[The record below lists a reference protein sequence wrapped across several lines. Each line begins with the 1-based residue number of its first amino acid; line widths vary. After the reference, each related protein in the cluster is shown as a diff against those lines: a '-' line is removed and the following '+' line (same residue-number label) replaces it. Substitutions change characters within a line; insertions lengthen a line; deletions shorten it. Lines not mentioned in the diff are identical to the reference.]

1 MPVFDVVIRS
11 EAEVG
16 VKEFIDHC
24 TTEELKELVEY
35 LVELKLV
42 NSK

>member
-1 MPVFDVVIRS
+1 MPVFSIEVES
-11 EAEVG
+11 EAEIEVR
-16 VKEFIDHC
+16 EFVDQC

-35 LVELKLV
+35 LVELKLI